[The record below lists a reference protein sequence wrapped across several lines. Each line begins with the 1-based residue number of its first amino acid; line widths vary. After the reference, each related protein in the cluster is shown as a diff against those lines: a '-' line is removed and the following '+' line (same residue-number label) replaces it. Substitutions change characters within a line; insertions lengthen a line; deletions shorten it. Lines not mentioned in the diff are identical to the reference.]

1 MFSSIDCDVTLGFLM
16 MMIYVLYAIRS
27 FIHSFCVCHSF
38 IQRSSTDFLCECRSF
53 CLFHSFI
60 HSVFHSFI
68 HSFCVSF
75 IQLTQEYFAVN
86 SNFCTSSFPYALIHV
101 LIANNNEA
109 AEQQQRG
116 NPEEDEAAIA
126 AAAALVAASHQ
137 QRRRSSEEALR
148 YVFLTETR
156 VGGGEADSYV
166 LRSPDHFEIRNGRG
180 QRHKIMKKCDRP
192 TDGQKRVVKSAC
204 TRLKKTVLLAIIFT
218 ATIRWSLQQSR
229 TGRSLQQRRT
239 RGRSLLPEGLE

>member
-1 MFSSIDCDVTLGFLM
+1 MCVFFNWLWCHIGFFDDDDIRSICHSFIHSFILCVSF
-16 MMIYVLYAIRS
+16 IHSCIHSFCVSFIHS
-27 FIHSFCVCHSF
+27 FIHSFCVFHSF

-192 TDGQKRVVKSAC
+192 TDGQKRVVKSRA
-204 TRLKKTVLLAIIFT
+204 RD
-218 ATIRWSLQQSR
+218 
-229 TGRSLQQRRT
+229 
-239 RGRSLLPEGLE
+239 

>member
-1 MFSSIDCDVTLGFLM
+1 MLSCS
-16 MMIYVLYAIRS
+16 
-27 FIHSFCVCHSF
+27 HSEQ
-38 IQRSSTDFLCECRSF
+38 QRSGWTTATRKPRGGRGCHRRCRRPGGGKPSTKKKIIGRG
-53 CLFHSFI
+53 I
-60 HSVFHSFI
+60 KVR
-68 HSFCVSF
+68 VSNRN
-75 IQLTQEYFAVN
+75 T
-86 SNFCTSSFPYALIHV
+86 
-101 LIANNNEA
+101 
-109 AEQQQRG
+109 G
-116 NPEEDEAAIA
+116 W
-126 AAAALVAASHQ
+126 
-137 QRRRSSEEALR
+137 
-148 YVFLTETR
+148 
-156 VGGGEADSYV
+156 GGEAGSYV